1 MTEQRLHMNEEL
13 ARAILSL
20 FQEGCPYKI
29 EKLVF
34 VVITAGDSEDEV
46 REYVWGFND
55 CPDHDIEPVSETDAL
70 DIMAATLMGAA
81 MERMQVVP
89 IIPIVDPDHP
99 RFHASEN

>member
-1 MTEQRLHMNEEL
+1 
-13 ARAILSL
+13 
-20 FQEGCPYKI
+20 
-29 EKLVF
+29 
-34 VVITAGDSEDEV
+34 
-46 REYVWGFND
+46 
-55 CPDHDIEPVSETDAL
+55 VSETDAL